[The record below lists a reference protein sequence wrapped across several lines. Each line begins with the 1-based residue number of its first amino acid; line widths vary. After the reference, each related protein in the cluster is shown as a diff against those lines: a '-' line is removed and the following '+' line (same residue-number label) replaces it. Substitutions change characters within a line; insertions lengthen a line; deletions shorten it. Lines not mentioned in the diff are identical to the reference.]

1 MQNIISILVFNFLGV
16 PRSFGFSLKF
26 SLGYG
31 QGLPRSG
38 WLGFPLLFPTEISS
52 GFLGDCFMLATPESI
67 LIFTISVFGGNL
79 HHPIQRH
86 LSSSTE
92 LQIQFSVLN
101 AFFKGTNCLM
111 IWYIFNCVMQC
122 DPPLDV
128 IPQSFIRFLHARQQ
142 FCKACGSLA
151 CSFKCGD
158 KHSGEILPSVNA
170 AGC

>member
-1 MQNIISILVFNFLGV
+1 
-16 PRSFGFSLKF
+16 
-26 SLGYG
+26 
-31 QGLPRSG
+31 
-38 WLGFPLLFPTEISS
+38 
-52 GFLGDCFMLATPESI
+52 MLATSESI

-86 LSSSTE
+86 LSGSTE

-128 IPQSFIRFLHARQQ
+128 IP
-142 FCKACGSLA
+142 
-151 CSFKCGD
+151 
-158 KHSGEILPSVNA
+158 
-170 AGC
+170 